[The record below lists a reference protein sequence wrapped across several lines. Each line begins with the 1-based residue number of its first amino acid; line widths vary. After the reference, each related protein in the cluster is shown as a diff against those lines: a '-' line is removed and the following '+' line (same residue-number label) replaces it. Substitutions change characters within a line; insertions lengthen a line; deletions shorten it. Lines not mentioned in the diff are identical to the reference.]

1 MPYESVEI
9 FKKDIYESLDCGR
22 PITPVIFPDEL
33 DEPLQFAA
41 GTIFPW
47 GFRSEEKKQLPYE
60 IYQTENRKYVFMSL
74 SYTKSRM
81 VAADYK
87 KVYSGKMFA
96 WESLENLFDRHNRDD
111 RPNAQRMRAMSVS
124 DIVVTHLGGTT
135 HAYYVDS
142 IGFVNVDDLLPGL
155 EGQKSDRHYIGH
167 DER

>member
-1 MPYESVEI
+1 
-9 FKKDIYESLDCGR
+9 
-22 PITPVIFPDEL
+22 
-33 DEPLQFAA
+33 
-41 GTIFPW
+41 
-47 GFRSEEKKQLPYE
+47 
-60 IYQTENRKYVFMSL
+60 
-74 SYTKSRM
+74 
-81 VAADYK
+81 
-87 KVYSGKMFA
+87 MFA

-142 IGFVNVDDLLPGL
+142 IGFANVDDLLPGL